1 MEMFNI
7 MSAENGSAGRVRLFL
22 KYFNTRRQNSH
33 TGKLFKMRTPEAHE
47 ITIGELMDRY
57 TVILFDAYGVLVHAH
72 GAMPGAATLVAALNR
87 QRKSYYVLTNDA
99 ARLPQTAVDFYRSCG
114 LEIEVDRVI
123 TAGSLLRPFFRSR
136 ELVGCSCFV
145 LGPRDSYRYVEQ
157 AGGTIVGT
165 ADRDF
170 DILVLADERGFP
182 FLDTIDEVITAL
194 YRMID
199 KGRDPLLLLPNP
211 DDVYPKGGASF
222 GIAAGSVAV
231 MIESALQRRYGHSD
245 NRSFICLGKPHTPIF
260 EEAVLRSGSRDMIMI
275 GDQIETDIA
284 GAVRFGIESA
294 WLPSGVNHRRTLY
307 LTSSVQPT
315 YVLSS
320 IAIT

>member
-1 MEMFNI
+1 
-7 MSAENGSAGRVRLFL
+7 
-22 KYFNTRRQNSH
+22 
-33 TGKLFKMRTPEAHE
+33 MRTAEARE
-47 ITIGELMDRY
+47 ITIGELIDRY
-57 TVILFDAYGVLVHAH
+57 TVLLFDAYGVLVHAH
-72 GAMPGAATLVAALNR
+72 GAMPGAATLIAALNR

-99 ARLPQTAVDFYRSCG
+99 ARLPQTAADFYRSCG
-114 LEIEVDRVI
+114 LEIGVEKVI
-123 TAGSLLRPFFRSR
+123 TAGSLLEPFFRSR

-157 AGGTIVGT
+157 AGGTIVDT

-170 DILVLADERGFP
+170 DVLVLADERGFP
-182 FLDTIDEVITAL
+182 FLDTVDEVITAL

-211 DDVYPKGGASF
+211 DDVYPKGGGAY

-231 MIESALQRRYGHSD
+231 MIESALHRRYGLSD
-245 NRSFICLGKPHTPIF
+245 NRNFVCLGKPHTPIF
-260 EEAVLRSGSRDMIMI
+260 EEAMRRSGTRDMIMI

-284 GAVRFGIESA
+284 GAERFGIESA
-294 WLPSGVNHRRTLY
+294 WLPSGVNHPRTLY
-307 LTSSVQPT
+307 VSSTAQPS

-320 IAIT
+320 IAIN